1 MTQSLPF
8 ESMDR
13 SFLVKS
19 IYSSDDSLGMIPSLR
34 NISEMLNY
42 GIINIDKPSGPTSH
56 QVSAYVKGIVNAQKA
71 GHSGTLDPAV
81 TGVLPTGLNK
91 ATRIMQWLLTA
102 GKEYVCLMH
111 LHKPLPKEEILR
123 GIERYTGRIMQ
134 LPPVKSA
141 VKRQIRERSVYYVDV
156 LDMQD
161 QDILFRIGCQAGTY
175 IRKWVHDF
183 GLSVGTNAHM
193 VELRRTR
200 AGPFDESTLVTLQDL
215 NDAFYYYVQ
224 EHDESLLRKMILTPE
239 YAVSHLRKVYIM
251 DSAVDSLCHGAFLKV
266 PGIVKLEKSIIKN
279 DIVAVFTMKNELV
292 LVGKALMDAESII
305 SSEKGV
311 AVKTEQVFMDTGIYP
326 KMELHK
332 DVPLRDS

>member
-13 SFLVKS
+13 SLLVKGV
-19 IYSSDDSLGMIPSLR
+19 YSADESLGKAPSLR
-34 NISEMLNY
+34 NMTEMLNY

-56 QVSAYVKGIVNAQKA
+56 QVSAYVKDILGAQKA

-81 TGVLPTGLNK
+81 TGVLPIGLNK

-111 LHKPLPKEEILR
+111 LHKPLQKDDIVK
-123 GIERYTGRIMQ
+123 GISGYTGRIMQ
-134 LPPVKSA
+134 LPPIKSA
-141 VKRQIRERSVYYVDV
+141 VKRQVRERSVYYVTI
-156 LDMQD
+156 LDIHD
-161 QDILFRIGCQAGTY
+161 QDVLFRIGCQAGTY

-183 GLSVGTNAHM
+183 GLSVGTGAHM

-215 NDAFYYYVQ
+215 KDAFYYYSQ
-224 EHDESLLRKMILTPE
+224 EHDESFLRKIILTPE
-239 YAVSHLRKVYIM
+239 HAVSHLRKVYVM

-266 PGIVKLEKSIIKN
+266 PGIVKLENGIMKG
-279 DIVAVFTMKNELV
+279 DIVAVFTMKDELI
-292 LVGKALMDAESII
+292 LVGKALMDSDSIL
-305 SSEKGV
+305 SSEKGI
-311 AVKTEQVFMDTGIYP
+311 AVKTEQVFMDTGTYP

-332 DVPLRDS
+332 DALI